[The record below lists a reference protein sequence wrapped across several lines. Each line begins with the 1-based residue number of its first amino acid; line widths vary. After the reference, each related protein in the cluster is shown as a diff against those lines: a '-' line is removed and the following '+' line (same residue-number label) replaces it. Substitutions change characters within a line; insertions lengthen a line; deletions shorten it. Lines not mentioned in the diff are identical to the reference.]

1 MTSLYDTV
9 NELKREEG
17 GKIQAMATSQEELLP
32 RITKE
37 TKECCE
43 FIEKYAS
50 HRFGQRCSS
59 SITYFF

>member
-1 MTSLYDTV
+1 MTSLYNTV
-9 NELKREEG
+9 NELKHEEG

-32 RITKE
+32 QITKE

-50 HRFGQRCSS
+50 HRFGQPYSS
-59 SITYFF
+59 SIAHLF